1 MKENIVVSNRGQI
14 TLPAEVRERLG
25 IRPGSVVILEEQEG
39 GVMVRPAAVVE
50 IDVYSNE
57 QIAQWDAEDKLS
69 EEERQAL
76 YAKLGGGGE

>member
-1 MKENIVVSNRGQI
+1 MKENVVVSSRGQI

-50 IDVYSNE
+50 IEVYSDD
-57 QIAQWDAEDKLS
+57 QINRWDAEDKLS

-76 YAKLGGGGE
+76 YAKLGGAGQ

>member
-1 MKENIVVSNRGQI
+1 MKETLTVSSRGQI

-25 IRPGSVVILEEQEG
+25 IRPGGVVVLEEQEG

-50 IDVYSNE
+50 IDVYSDD

-76 YAKLGGGGE
+76 YDKLSGSGE